1 MKSVIE
7 MQTRRDFFQ
16 SAVGTFPFPLQ
27 TISLRLQQLDE
38 VLLQMQTAN
47 QTKCCQ
53 MMQLHQL
60 QHIHIP
66 FGVFYPNLTTTHRLS
81 QRLRK
86 YILYLSFS

>member
-60 QHIHIP
+60 HNELCEAAA
-66 FGVFYPNLTTTHRLS
+66 GTTNTHVHH
-81 QRLRK
+81 K
-86 YILYLSFS
+86 HAHT